1 VCHAHQ
7 ALHAKLRK
15 PGVASQALQANLC
28 KLSFAS
34 RAMPVDGMP
43 AK

>member
-1 VCHAHQ
+1 MCHAHQ
-7 ALHAKLRK
+7 ALHAMLCK